1 MRFSPGFAAYT
12 LTLTLVLAGTPL
24 VARADLTPG
33 VSVGTTGINVSLG
46 APIGSRF
53 DARMQYGS
61 LSYNTSV
68 TSSDNT
74 YQGQIRL
81 HSFLFL
87 ADYHPFGSTFALATG
102 FCFPNYSLAAALVPN
117 ADGSFTLNRVTFTGI
132 NSVGGTIAWN
142 NTAPYFGIAWVPTR
156 ERHGLSFTA
165 DLGAAFV
172 GSPQVHIVATG
183 PGASNPLVQSGM
195 AAETQSLENSAN
207 FRVFPI
213 VNVGL
218 VYRFGSGDD
227 SDKEPRPNP
236 ARAPE
241 NKGNEFAPTAR

>member
-1 MRFSPGFAAYT
+1 MRFSPGFAAGV
-12 LTLTLVLAGTPL
+12 LTIFLAGAPV

-33 VSVGTTGINVSLG
+33 ISVGSTGINGSLG
-46 APIGSRF
+46 VPIGDRF

-74 YQGQIRL
+74 YEGQIRL

-102 FCFPNYSLAAALVPN
+102 FCFPHYSLAASLVPN
-117 ADGSFTLNRVTFTGI
+117 ADGSFTLNHVTVTGI

-142 NTAPYFGIAWVPTR
+142 KTAPYFGIAWVPTR
-156 ERHGLSFTA
+156 ERRGLSFTA

-172 GSPQVHIVATG
+172 GSPQVQIVATG
-183 PGASNPLVQSGM
+183 PGAANPVVQSGIT
-195 AAETQSLENSAN
+195 AETQSLESSTN

-213 VNVGL
+213 INVGL

-227 SDKEPRPNP
+227 SDREPRPKP
-236 ARAPE
+236 IRAPE
-241 NKGNEFAPTAR
+241 SKGNEFTPTN